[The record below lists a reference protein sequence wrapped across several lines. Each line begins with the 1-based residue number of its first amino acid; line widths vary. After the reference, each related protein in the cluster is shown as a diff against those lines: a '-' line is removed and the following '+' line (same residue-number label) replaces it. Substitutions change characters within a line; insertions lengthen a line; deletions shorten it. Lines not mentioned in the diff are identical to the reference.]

1 MLPKDTLDCHFFGQF
16 FVLNFLMRKAEW
28 IFSLFYLYQKIRVSM
43 VSIAN
48 SSWYVNYKTGN
59 SFDDPSLISAAVA
72 AILQVVELNTNH
84 YDIMKR
90 DFNALH
96 DKCRPISILLVMLLG
111 DSEKIRGPLIP
122 SPTPP
127 RLPHPPTYYSHPFC
141 YGSWEK
147 KNYCLKISFHLFL
160 ICKPINLDI
169 KVPNFSYLGSCVDKY
184 PY

>member
-1 MLPKDTLDCHFFGQF
+1 MLCAFTAELVIGREIVSKYCDMMLPKDTLDCHFFGQF

-28 IFSLFYLYQKIRVSM
+28 NW
-43 VSIAN
+43 VSISN

-96 DKCRPISILLVMLLG
+96 DKCRPISILLVMLQS
-111 DSEKIRGPLIP
+111 DSGSIFRTTLLTVLLWCIP
-122 SPTPP
+122 RFWPATNIP
-127 RLPHPPTYYSHPFC
+127 RECSKQY
-141 YGSWEK
+141 
-147 KNYCLKISFHLFL
+147 I
-160 ICKPINLDI
+160 LD
-169 KVPNFSYLGSCVDKY
+169 NE
-184 PY
+184 

>member
-1 MLPKDTLDCHFFGQF
+1 MLCAFTAELVIGREIVSKSCDMMLAKDTLDCHFFGQF
-16 FVLNFLMRKAEW
+16 FLLNFLMRKADW
-28 IFSLFYLYQKIRVSM
+28 IFSQFYLYQKIRVSM
-43 VSIAN
+43 VSISN

-111 DSEKIRGPLIP
+111 DSEKYGAPWYPLLLP
-122 SPTPP
+122 QDPPTPLLIIP
-127 RLPHPPTYYSHPFC
+127 ILFVMVR
-141 YGSWEK
+141 GK
-147 KNYCLKISFHLFL
+147 KKI
-160 ICKPINLDI
+160 I
-169 KVPNFSYLGSCVDKY
+169 V
-184 PY
+184 